1 MKIEEISFRNIASYG
16 GQLQQITFDKKQS
29 HLYLVLGGNGYG
41 KSTIATAI
49 IFALYGQV
57 DELTLADLPNRINK
71 NLYVK
76 IKLQCNGKSVVIER
90 GLTPKLFKAEVNGVP
105 LDQAG
110 IANVQEYLETE
121 VFEMPYRVF
130 KNVIILSVNDFK
142 SFLTMTPK
150 DKRLII
156 DKLFGFSAINDML
169 LLLKKERK
177 ELNDSILSVES
188 ELTTISQSIEATST
202 KLSELEKISTKE
214 NQKKIEKLKSDL
226 LKLKNDYDKLNS
238 AKTKLESRAEELS
251 DEIDEKSKTYNT
263 THSTYTSAQ
272 KKIKLYEN
280 ECCPECGK
288 TLDTEFDNN
297 RKVEF
302 EEIVKISPVTLKEIE
317 DEIKSLKTQSFQN
330 RENQNIVIGKISSI
344 GTTIENL
351 KKELL
356 SIANMVKSGDG
367 EFSHLKSLISEFKEN
382 EEDKFNMKSS
392 LNSENY
398 FLSVIENM
406 LGDEGV
412 KNLAIKTILPGLNA
426 TIAQMVNEMHLSF
439 HIRFDEKFNCIINHL
454 GEDIN
459 PKTLST
465 GERKKADFI
474 VVIALI
480 KLLKLRF
487 PQLNLLFLDEIF
499 SSIDHDGIYSIL
511 KILSTVIKE
520 NELNTF
526 VINHTVLPQEIFD
539 KKIEIFKDNGFSK
552 FTVESIR

>member
-238 AKTKLESRAEELS
+238 AKTKLESLAEDIS

-302 EEIVKISPVTLKEIE
+302 EEIVKISPATLKEIE
-317 DEIKSLKTQSFQN
+317 DEIKTLKTQSFQN

-344 GTTIENL
+344 GTNIENL

>member
-16 GQLQQITFDKKQS
+16 GQLQQIIFDKKQS

>member
-330 RENQNIVIGKISSI
+330 RENQNVVIGKISSI

>member
-16 GQLQQITFDKKQS
+16 GQLQQINFDDTQS
-29 HLYLVLGGNGYG
+29 DLYLVLGGNGYG
-41 KSTIATAI
+41 KSTIAKAI

-76 IKLQCNGKSVVIER
+76 IKLTCNNKRVVIER
-90 GLTPKLFKAEVNGVP
+90 GLTPKLFKAEVDGTP

-110 IANVQEYLETE
+110 ITNVQEYLETE
-121 VFEMPYRVF
+121 IFEMPYRVF

-156 DKLFGFSAINDML
+156 DKLFGFSAINDMHN
-169 LLLKKERK
+169 LLKEERRD
-177 ELNDSILSVES
+177 LNKSIASVES
-188 ELTTISQSIEATST
+188 ELSQISSSITTTQEKLTELEATST
-202 KLSELEKISTKE
+202 EENKAKLQEVKDELI
-214 NQKKIEKLKSDL
+214 NLKA
-226 LKLKNDYDKLNS
+226 NYDKLVE
-238 AKTKLESRAEELS
+238 AQTKLNEKSTEIS
-251 DEIDEKSKTYNT
+251 SEIDTLSTEYNNEDNKYKTALRKSR
-263 THSTYTSAQ
+263 
-272 KKIKLYEN
+272 LYDL

-288 TLDTEFDNN
+288 ELDTDFDKKRKEEFDLIIAESPSELEKIREDINN
-297 RKVEF
+297 
-302 EEIVKISPVTLKEIE
+302 
-317 DEIKSLKTQSFQN
+317 LKTESLENRNKQN
-330 RENQNIVIGKISSI
+330 SVISKISSI
-344 GTTIENL
+344 KTNIASF

-356 SIANMVKSGDG
+356 SINSLIKNGDG
-367 EFSHLKSLISEFKEN
+367 EFSHLKSLISEFKNTESS
-382 EEDKFNMKSS
+382 KNMECSV
-392 LNSENY
+392 LNSDNH
-398 FLSVIENM
+398 FLSVIEEM
-406 LGDEGV
+406 LGDDGV
-412 KNLAIKTILPGLNA
+412 KNLAIKAILPGLNA
-426 TIAQMVNEMHLSF
+426 TIAHMVNEMHLTF

-499 SSIDHDGIYSIL
+499 SSIDHDGVYSIL
-511 KILSTVIKE
+511 KILADVIKE
-520 NELNTF
+520 NNLNTF

-539 KKIEIFKDNGFSK
+539 KKIEIYKDNGFSK
-552 FTVESIR
+552 FTVEAIR

>member
-57 DELTLADLPNRINK
+57 DELNLADLPNRINK

-110 IANVQEYLETE
+110 ITNVQEYLETE

-188 ELTTISQSIEATST
+188 ELSTISQSIEATST

-214 NQKKIEKLKSDL
+214 NKKKIEKLKSDL
-226 LKLKNDYDKLNS
+226 VKLKSDYDKLNL
-238 AKTKLESRAEELS
+238 AKTKLEEQAETIS
-251 DEIDEKSKTYNT
+251 DEIDEKSKEYNT
-263 THSTYTSAQ
+263 THSNYTSAQ

-288 TLDTEFDNN
+288 TLDTEFDNK

-302 EEIVKISPVTLKEIE
+302 EEVVKSSPETLKDIE

-344 GTTIENL
+344 GTNIENL

-356 SIANMVKSGDG
+356 NIANMVKSGDG
-367 EFSHLKSLISEFKEN
+367 EFSHLRSLITEFKES
-382 EEDKFNMKSS
+382 EEDKFNQKSS

-511 KILSTVIKE
+511 KILSGVIKE

-539 KKIEIFKDNGFSK
+539 KKIEIYKDNGFSK